1 LPFQGV
7 DNEYSV
13 LLQSNN
19 GEVMEKPIHVL
30 SKDSEAIRF
39 LYAAQGIEEGEK
51 LLYKSDSLPTH
62 FEVMRIEEAPE
73 KYTDFDDP
81 SAVIF
86 RRAATGKT
94 CVINFQDIE
103 PNKYYYYTFRTIDK
117 GGMSNPTEVFKVR
130 MVSYQNGIFME
141 LEPYEMFIKPK
152 EFKLSF
158 GRNIK
163 ISPALNQKTINF
175 SQVIER
181 IGQEAEE
188 NPTAL
193 SKIRKELGL
202 KTPVD
207 TKEFQK
213 SAPTKE
219 EITLGNAPED
229 KRVWDKRFKIRCT
242 SKITGKKIDINVT
255 FKQKKDTILR
265 PS

>member
-1 LPFQGV
+1 
-7 DNEYSV
+7 
-13 LLQSNN
+13 
-19 GEVMEKPIHVL
+19 
-30 SKDSEAIRF
+30 
-39 LYAAQGIEEGEK
+39 
-51 LLYKSDSLPTH
+51 
-62 FEVMRIEEAPE
+62 
-73 KYTDFDDP
+73 
-81 SAVIF
+81 
-86 RRAATGKT
+86 
-94 CVINFQDIE
+94 
-103 PNKYYYYTFRTIDK
+103 
-117 GGMSNPTEVFKVR
+117 
-130 MVSYQNGIFME
+130 ME
-141 LEPYEMFIKPK
+141 LEPYEMFVKKK
-152 EFKLSF
+152 EFKLNF

-181 IGQEAEE
+181 INQEVEE
-188 NPTAL
+188 SPTAL
-193 SKIRKELGL
+193 NKIRKELGL

-219 EITLGNAPED
+219 EITLGNASED